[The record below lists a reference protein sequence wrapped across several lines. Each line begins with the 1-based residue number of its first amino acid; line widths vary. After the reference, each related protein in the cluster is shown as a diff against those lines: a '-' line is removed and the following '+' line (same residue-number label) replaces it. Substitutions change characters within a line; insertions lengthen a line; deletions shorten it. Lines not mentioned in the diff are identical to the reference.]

1 MGETD
6 ISGLGLLEAPFRLDR
21 AAERLDLTSS
31 STSSRR
37 RRTRI
42 LRIPALGRGKL
53 ERTSP

>member
-31 STSSRR
+31 STRSVFTVIHVFSLF
-37 RRTRI
+37 TKA
-42 LRIPALGRGKL
+42 P
-53 ERTSP
+53 